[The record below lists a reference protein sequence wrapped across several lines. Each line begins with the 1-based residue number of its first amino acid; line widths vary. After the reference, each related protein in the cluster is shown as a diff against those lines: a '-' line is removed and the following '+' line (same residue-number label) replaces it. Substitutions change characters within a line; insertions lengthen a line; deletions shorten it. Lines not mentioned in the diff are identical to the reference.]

1 MNALFNHDALRR
13 CDHRRDDRDWLAAY
27 RQAEGE
33 VEAAAARVKAA
44 CAAYVAV
51 PVAVRNLVG
60 EADAYAEADRAYD
73 AARFAFQRATW
84 EIVGG
89 IRAIAGIA
97 RQMQLADASD
107 RSRLF

>member
-1 MNALFNHDALRR
+1 MNALFPLDVLRR

-27 RQAEGE
+27 REA
-33 VEAAAARVKAA
+33 EAAVELAAERVRVA

-51 PVAVRNLVG
+51 PPKLRNLVG

-73 AARFAFQRATW
+73 AARFAFQLATC
-84 EIVGG
+84 EIVKG

-97 RQMQLADASD
+97 RHMQLADASKE
-107 RSRLF
+107 RLL